1 MQRSTHKLN
10 ALSLTALLALAPI
23 AALPAQAQESTAT
36 PSASSSAE
44 AKDANGHLVMNGRY
58 IVAGV
63 HTEIVNA
70 TWDSAAKSL
79 GLNSVADIDRG
90 SAAFSPNSTVFQLPD
105 VESARSN
112 VTKRYNFIA
121 PEGTEIFYI
130 PGTRAEGLLFPGFGA
145 EDIQRGIFKD
155 DALNLELISS
165 TVPEGARAEIFTETL
180 GDQPRLFSTAD
191 SLSPFTMY
199 AGGHYHA
206 SWAFT
211 RTGTYELTFR
221 LSAQLTDGAP
231 VSAVQTYTLV
241 VGDVP
246 EGIFERMEQ
255 RTANSQEQTQ
265 SASPTAPV
273 ATSQSPDTSATRS
286 TSASPSESTTA
297 KSPSLTQS
305 SALPGVRTVNAPTEQ
320 KDNRSQAAGQNAPA
334 KAEQQKPSVRG
345 ANSAQV
351 PAAPRA
357 QAGANQQAPEKC
369 YPVEVPVEKAQARAD
384 TLPAQVS
391 VVQVAQ
397 RGEAVHEG
405 HFDVGPVFSGSS
417 ARTTVKDD
425 RSSPARFVAPESL
438 DFVLGDAAKLSLPA
452 GFEDIAPAGT
462 SVHMIGATQQAGV
475 PWLGWNT
482 QDSQLISQASGP
494 ITMSLSDFS
503 GPGSM
508 SVFLSGNFGSAG
520 EKVFDSTSR
529 GSFEIP
535 LNTHQHS
542 NWVFTAEG
550 EYNVQLTFTIPLK
563 SGETVTT
570 SGTLHF
576 SVGDT
581 SKAGQQDNSARDS
594 GASDTS
600 RSSDSKASES
610 KPGSVDEATGIVTKP
625 DGSRVRI
632 VGKTASGQDCS
643 LTNQELV
650 QAQKAS
656 AEGKLASTGASI
668 DPLMVLGSLAALIVG
683 AGLLRSL
690 YRSRKES

>member
-1 MQRSTHKLN
+1 MQRSTRSLN
-10 ALSLTALLALAPI
+10 ALSLSALLTLAPI
-23 AALPAQAQESTAT
+23 AALPAQAQESAPA

-44 AKDANGHLVMNGRY
+44 AKDANGHLIMNGRY

-70 TWDSAAKSL
+70 LWDSQSKSL

-90 SAAFSPNSTVFQLPD
+90 SAAFSPASTVFQLPD
-105 VESARSN
+105 VESARSK
-112 VTKRYNFIA
+112 VTKRYDFIA
-121 PEGTEIFYI
+121 PEGTDIFYI

-155 DALNLELISS
+155 DALSLELISS
-165 TVPEGARAEIFTETL
+165 TVPEGGRAEIFSETL
-180 GDQPRLFSTAD
+180 GEQPRLFSTAD

-211 RTGTYELTFR
+211 RAGTYELSFR
-221 LSAQLTDGAP
+221 LSAQLLDGTP
-231 VSAVQTYTLV
+231 VSTVQTYTLV

-246 EGIFERMEQ
+246 EGIFEHMEQ
-255 RTANSQEQTQ
+255 RAADAQRREQ
-265 SASPTAPV
+265 SASPSVSA
-273 ATSQSPDTSATRS
+273 ATSESPSAADTHT
-286 TSASPSESTTA
+286 TSASPSDSSTSE
-297 KSPSLTQS
+297 SPSHTQS
-305 SALPGVRTVNAPTEQ
+305 STLPGVRAVAAPAEQ
-320 KDNRSQAAGQNAPA
+320 KGAHSQPAGQNTPV
-334 KAEQQKPSVRG
+334 KTDQQKPSVRG

-357 QAGANQQAPEKC
+357 QAGAHQQAPEKC

-384 TLPAQVS
+384 ALPAQVS
-391 VVQVAQ
+391 VVPVAH

-417 ARTTVKDD
+417 ARTAVKDD

-438 DFVLGDAAKLSLPA
+438 DFVLGDAAKLALPS

-462 SVHMIGATQQAGV
+462 SVHMIGATQQPNV

-529 GSFEIP
+529 GSFDIP

-550 EYNVQLTFTIPLK
+550 EYTVQLTFTIPLK
-563 SGETVTT
+563 SGETVST

-581 SKAGQQDNSARDS
+581 STAAQQDNTARDS
-594 GASDTS
+594 GTPKQ
-600 RSSDSKASES
+600 SKGSEAQGSES

-632 VGKTASGQDCS
+632 VGKTASGADCS
-643 LTNQELV
+643 LTNQELT